1 MWPWLGIYLELYCHC
16 LSLKK
21 EIDLIWVIFNFR
33 IESYSCKMIGTDK
46 QMYKKFNAD
55 ADGRSP
61 HSLEAL
67 SPPQNGF
74 GGYSFSPRQRT
85 RTMSSSHSSDEDVS
99 RDEPTVLCDVI
110 PRKTLFYLLS
120 TLNAA
125 FVDYDFSDTKASEF
139 SKEPSLQVRKS
150 YM

>member
-1 MWPWLGIYLELYCHC
+1 
-16 LSLKK
+16 
-21 EIDLIWVIFNFR
+21 
-33 IESYSCKMIGTDK
+33 MIGTDK

-150 YM
+150 YMEPKEKFIHKF

>member
-1 MWPWLGIYLELYCHC
+1 
-16 LSLKK
+16 
-21 EIDLIWVIFNFR
+21 
-33 IESYSCKMIGTDK
+33 MIGTDK

-85 RTMSSSHSSDEDVS
+85 R
-99 RDEPTVLCDVI
+99 CQYC
-110 PRKTLFYLLS
+110 KTF
-120 TLNAA
+120 
-125 FVDYDFSDTKASEF
+125 F
-139 SKEPSLQVRKS
+139 RRH
-150 YM
+150 